1 MKIHAQNIKYS
12 FDDDLSE
19 YIISLDFEL
28 NIPVESIKQKT
39 KITEVKKSKKSKK
52 DASTRLF

>member
-19 YIISLDFEL
+19 YIINLDFEL

-39 KITEVKKSKKSKK
+39 KIIEVKKSKKSKK